1 MTKYGPRRI
10 PAIENKKQKPVSKRK
25 EVLPTLII
33 PGLLEYIKPEPHLAD
48 QTPHLVGEG
57 RR

>member
-1 MTKYGPRRI
+1 MTKYGPKRI
-10 PAIENKKQKPVSKRK
+10 PAIENKKQKPVSERK

-33 PGLLEYIKPEPHLAD
+33 AGLLEYIKSEPHLAG

-57 RR
+57 RQ